1 MNFKEAEIIFKN
13 LEEEISLKK
22 HDLAISVETA
32 EHLSPGRAHSFVK
45 DLCNTSD
52 VVFFSGAVDGHGGA
66 NHLNEQTQSYWIS
79 IFNENGY
86 DPFIFL
92 DRKKYWF
99 HKTFEKC
106 PLYI

>member
-32 EHLSPGRAHSFVK
+32 EHLSPGRAHSFVR

-52 VVFFSGAVDGHGGA
+52 VVFFSGAVDGHGDIPSDS
-66 NHLNEQTQSYWIS
+66 L
-79 IFNENGY
+79 GY
-86 DPFIFL
+86 PGEVSGGEGIAL
-92 DRKKYWF
+92 ALIGR
-99 HKTFEKC
+99 C
-106 PLYI
+106 